1 MPITN
6 PTSPTGPEVNPEA
19 SPPSDD
25 PPGSE
30 ARGDHDE
37 GGGYRRFGAMIAT
50 STVVMFCLTYT
61 NVFAAG
67 HIRWSEERVYMALLM
82 GGAMAI
88 VMLGFMWSMH
98 PNRNVNIAILGGAA
112 VLMGVALWLSRS
124 QAFVDERE
132 YMKGMIPHHSIAILT
147 SERADLDDVRVCEL
161 ANDIIIAQREEIDEM
176 EWLIDDIARN
186 GEATTREEAAARPVP
201 DFTSEDDRGE
211 C

>member
-1 MPITN
+1 MPDNN
-6 PTSPTGPEVNPEA
+6 PTATLA
-19 SPPSDD
+19 HRPPAHE
-25 PPGSE
+25 PPH
-30 ARGDHDE
+30 RGDDQ
-37 GGGYRRFGAMIAT
+37 GGDGRGYRRFVAMIVT

-61 NVFAAG
+61 NVFAVE

-82 GGAMAI
+82 GGAMAA

-98 PNRNVNIAILGGAA
+98 PNRKANIGILVGAA
-112 VLMGVALWLSRS
+112 ALMAVALWLSRS
-124 QAFVDERE
+124 QAFVDERA

-176 EWLIDDIARN
+176 DWLIDDIDRN
-186 GEATTREEAAARPVP
+186 GEATTHEEAAARPVP
-201 DFTSEDDRGE
+201 DFTSEDDRGD

>member
-1 MPITN
+1 MSTN
-6 PTSPTGPEVNPEA
+6 HRQAPDTSQDPRGESRTD
-19 SPPSDD
+19 SSDAD
-25 PPGSE
+25 T
-30 ARGDHDE
+30 E

-61 NVFAAG
+61 NVFAAD

-82 GGAMAI
+82 GGAMAM
-88 VMLGFMWSMH
+88 VMLAFMWSMH
-98 PNRNVNIAILGGAA
+98 PDRKVNVGILAGAA

-124 QAFVDERE
+124 QAFVDDRE

-147 SERADLDDVRVCEL
+147 SERADIDDVRVCEL

-176 EWLIDDIARN
+176 DWLIDDIARN
-186 GEATTREEAAARPVP
+186 GEVVTEEEAAARAVP
-201 DFTSEDDRGE
+201 TFVSEDDRGD